1 MRFSAFGFL
10 CALSLC
16 VSGCPKSPLAQS
28 GDAGDAS
35 TTASTDGATAEA
47 GSADVSPTPSPL
59 ADGGWD
65 EGVMPPIASEELT
78 QRMKHLVEAIGHD
91 NADLAADV
99 LFPRDAFVQVKDA
112 SDPGKAWEKL
122 RTAFGRAVHVQN
134 SHKKGM
140 EKATLVSFELGHSV
154 NLVPAKRREFKRAL
168 WRAKHS
174 KLIFAIDGKTS
185 TMEIIEMTAWH
196 GNWYITKLR

>member
-1 MRFSAFGFL
+1 M
-10 CALSLC
+10 
-16 VSGCPKSPLAQS
+16 

-35 TTASTDGATAEA
+35 LAAVVDSGASDSAI
-47 GSADVSPTPSPL
+47 ADVSPTPSPL

-91 NADLAADV
+91 NADLAQDV
-99 LFPRDAFVQVKDA
+99 LFPRDGFVQVKDA

-154 NLVPAKRREFKRAL
+154 NLVPAKRHEFKRAL